1 MKLTRYLFSIL
12 IAFALTLP
20 SLLAQENPSE
30 RLVNKLIEQCQTY
43 PQEKIY
49 LHTDKPYY
57 SAGDTIWFKAYLLH
71 AGLHQ
76 AMPFSRYVYVELINA
91 QNQVIIREKVRP
103 ENQQYYCQ
111 MPLDSK
117 MLPGQYSLRAYT
129 NYMRNIDERYFF
141 RKDIF
146 IGNVIQSGDDTQ
158 EAILNTPYYE
168 ENTEVSDQTDSNSG
182 QASYSVQF
190 FPEGGH
196 LIAGA
201 LQTVA
206 FKAVDPDGWGCHVS
220 GHIEDADGK
229 ELVQFQDA
237 HAGMGCFVL
246 MAEKNKTYTAV
257 CENEWGEQV
266 RIALPAATDS
276 TYSLQVTQRAQQLI
290 VKPIVPMD

>member
-12 IAFALTLP
+12 IVFALTLP
-20 SLLAQENPSE
+20 SLSAQENPSE
-30 RLVNKLIEQCQTY
+30 RLVNKLIEQSQTY

-146 IGNVIQSGDDTQ
+146 
-158 EAILNTPYYE
+158 
-168 ENTEVSDQTDSNSG
+168 
-182 QASYSVQF
+182 
-190 FPEGGH
+190 
-196 LIAGA
+196 
-201 LQTVA
+201 
-206 FKAVDPDGWGCHVS
+206 
-220 GHIEDADGK
+220 
-229 ELVQFQDA
+229 
-237 HAGMGCFVL
+237 
-246 MAEKNKTYTAV
+246 
-257 CENEWGEQV
+257 
-266 RIALPAATDS
+266 
-276 TYSLQVTQRAQQLI
+276 
-290 VKPIVPMD
+290 